1 MNARLNLAL
10 RERRG
15 LVYTV
20 ESTMVSYGTTGIW
33 SIYFGCDAEDID
45 ECKTLVRKELDH
57 FMSTPLTDAE
67 LSVAKQQ
74 IKGQIGIAC
83 DNREN
88 LALDFGK
95 VFLHYGWKK
104 DIQAL
109 YHDIDAITAAEVQ
122 SVAQELFDNKQ
133 LTELIYA

>member
-1 MNARLNLAL
+1 
-10 RERRG
+10 
-15 LVYTV
+15 
-20 ESTMVSYGTTGIW
+20 
-33 SIYFGCDAEDID
+33 
-45 ECKTLVRKELDH
+45 
-57 FMSTPLTDAE
+57 MSTPLTDAE

-109 YHDIDAITAAEVQ
+109 YRDIDAITAAEVQ
-122 SVAQELFDNKQ
+122 SVAQELFDNNQ